1 MSRRPAKQSGQKKNN
16 LPAWFILNTIL
27 WFIYG
32 IYIYYDM
39 AVRNNNTNA
48 ADVVTLFVFVNAILM
63 FVSGIMLRKFGVERY
78 YFALLVVALN
88 ILLMLFNLSDLFF
101 LTSFLLDLIILLL
114 LIPLRKNYTSVQ

>member
-1 MSRRPAKQSGQKKNN
+1 MSRRPAKKRDQKKNN
-16 LPAWFILNTIL
+16 LPALFILNTIL

-63 FVSGIMLRKFGVERY
+63 FVSGIMLRKFEIERY